1 VVLVSSLLLVLVLAL
16 VSLLMNVA
24 GEFVYVDWAIIGTA
38 VLTLFFLV
46 STRLAGRSRGGLS

>member
-1 VVLVSSLLLVLVLAL
+1 MLVSSLLLVLVLAT